1 MNKQTNLKKNAI
13 SPKSTPSDNEG
24 NGAKSGNATNSAS
37 SDVVLGIVEKTE
49 KPSAIRLRAV
59 NDLKRQMI
67 LQAARRVFEKD
78 GLLKANVRAIASEA
92 GYTASAIYN
101 HYENKEEIYGDL
113 LQQSLDQLNSAVHE
127 GHQYNL
133 PADKR
138 VSHDAMAFYDFYL
151 KNPREL
157 DLGFYF
163 FQEMKPL
170 GLTPAL
176 NEHLNQRLQ
185 DALSGVATGLQEL
198 GCSPA
203 LAARETT
210 ALFGHC
216 VGLLLLTHTG
226 RIRMFGQDGRE
237 LFAMY
242 VEGLIKRAEQ

>member
-1 MNKQTNLKKNAI
+1 MNQQTNLKTTSAAVDAPSVDAAI
-13 SPKSTPSDNEG
+13 TD
-24 NGAKSGNATNSAS
+24 
-37 SDVVLGIVEKTE
+37 
-49 KPSAIRLRAV
+49 KPSTVRLRAV
-59 NDLKRQMI
+59 NDLKRQII

-113 LQQSLDQLNSAVHE
+113 LQQSLEQLNAAVRESH
-127 GHQYNL
+127 NDAL
-133 PADKR
+133 PAAER
-138 VSHDAMAFYDFYL
+138 ITHDAMAFYDFYL

-170 GLTPAL
+170 GLTPTL
-176 NEHLNQRLQ
+176 NDHLNQRLR
-185 DALSGVATGLQEL
+185 DALGGVEAGLREC
-198 GCSPA
+198 GCSTA
-203 LAARETT
+203 LAAKETT

-242 VEGLIKRAEQ
+242 VDGLISRSLQQIQP

>member
-1 MNKQTNLKKNAI
+1 MKIFPVASMPKPINSSESSENA
-13 SPKSTPSDNEG
+13 DNDA
-24 NGAKSGNATNSAS
+24 NDAS
-37 SDVVLGIVEKTE
+37 LLLDVVTVKKMD
-49 KPSAIRLRAV
+49 KPSTVRLRAV
-59 NDLKRQMI
+59 NDLKRQII

-113 LQQSLDQLNSAVHE
+113 LQQSLEQLNSAVHE
-127 GHQYNL
+127 GHQHAL
-133 PADKR
+133 PANKR

-198 GCSPA
+198 GCSDA

-242 VEGLIKRAEQ
+242 VEGLIKRAG

>member
-1 MNKQTNLKKNAI
+1 
-13 SPKSTPSDNEG
+13 
-24 NGAKSGNATNSAS
+24 
-37 SDVVLGIVEKTE
+37 
-49 KPSAIRLRAV
+49 
-59 NDLKRQMI
+59 MI

-113 LQQSLDQLNSAVHE
+113 LKQSLEELNSAVHE
-127 GHQYNL
+127 GHPHDL
-133 PADKR
+133 PAAER
-138 VSHDAMAFYDFYL
+138 VAHDAMAFYDFYL

-170 GLTPAL
+170 GLTPVL
-176 NEHLNQRLQ
+176 NAHLNQRLQ
-185 DALSGVATGLQEL
+185 DALSGVTAGLEEL
-198 GCSPA
+198 GCA
-203 LAARETT
+203 DTLAARETT

-242 VEGLIKRAEQ
+242 VEGLIRRAAH